1 MEGLKTGVD
10 AWSKFK
16 VLTLVYNFSFLFL
29 MLDAAHT
36 PSCWF
41 TFLFCGRYSSWK
53 VVFCYPLGGVVTIMV
68 T

>member
-16 VLTLVYNFSFLFL
+16 VLTLVYNFFFMFL

-36 PSCWF
+36 PCWF

-53 VVFCYPLGGVVTIMV
+53 EVFHYPFWGVITIMV